1 MIEKDQLACM
11 IDHTLLRA
19 DAREPDII
27 RLCEE
32 AVKYKFAA
40 VCVNSYFI
48 KLASKILMCTDQK
61 KCTVVGFPLG
71 ASVTK
76 AKVSEAVKALELGAD
91 EIDMVICIPALK
103 DRNIVYLEKDIA
115 KVVRAIDKAALL
127 KVIIETCYLTEE
139 EKIIACEISKK
150 AGADF
155 VKTSTGFGTGGARV
169 EDVELMRMAVGK
181 EMGIKA
187 SGGIKTLDTALEM
200 INAGASRLGTSS
212 GINIL
217 AEYDERSK

>member
-1 MIEKDQLACM
+1 MISKAQLAGM

-19 DAREPDII
+19 DAREHDIV

-32 AVKYKFAA
+32 AVKYRFAA
-40 VCVNSYFI
+40 VCVNPYFI
-48 KLASKILMCTDQK
+48 RLASKMLMGTDQK
-61 KCTVVGFPLG
+61 KCTVIGFPLG
-71 ASVTK
+71 ATLTK

-115 KVVRAIDKAALL
+115 KVVKALDGAAVL
-127 KVIIETCYLTEE
+127 KVIIEACYLTDE

-155 VKTSTGFGTGGARV
+155 VKTSTGFGSGGART
-169 EDVELMRMAVGK
+169 EDVKLMRMVVGK
-181 EMGIKA
+181 EMGVKA
-187 SGGIKTLDTALEM
+187 SGGIRTLDTALEM
-200 INAGASRLGTSS
+200 IDAGASRLGTSS
-212 GINIL
+212 GIKIL
-217 AEYDERSK
+217 TEYDERSK

>member
-1 MIEKDQLACM
+1 MISKIELAGM
-11 IDHTLLRA
+11 IDHTILKA
-19 DAREPDII
+19 DARESDIV

-32 AVKYKFAA
+32 AVKYRFAA

-48 KLASKILMCTDQK
+48 RLASKILMGTDQK
-61 KCTVVGFPLG
+61 KCTVIGFPLG

-115 KVVRAIDKAALL
+115 KVAKALDKAALL
-127 KVIIETCYLTEE
+127 KVIIETCYLTDE

-155 VKTSTGFGTGGARV
+155 VKTSTGFGTGGANSK
-169 EDVELMRMAVGK
+169 DVELMRMAVGK
-181 EMGIKA
+181 EMGVKA
-187 SGGIKTLDTALEM
+187 SGGIKTLDTSLEM
-200 INAGASRLGTSS
+200 IEAGASRLGTSS

-217 AEYDERSK
+217 KEYDERSE